1 MVLDERDRIHLN
13 LQTIRDY
20 LVKGFVGFQLTEDAS
35 DPTVCHR
42 FTMTDLKTFQQYK
55 LKVSWSRLGELTNS
69 AEKLAH
75 SLFDTDVASK
85 MREAKGHY
93 WHW

>member
-1 MVLDERDRIHLN
+1 MVLDERDCIHLN
-13 LQTIRDY
+13 LETIRDY

-75 SLFDTDVASK
+75 PV
-85 MREAKGHY
+85 G
-93 WHW
+93 

>member
-20 LVKGFVGFQLTEDAS
+20 FVKGFVGFDLTEDAS

-42 FTMTDLKTFQQYK
+42 FTMTDLKT
-55 LKVSWSRLGELTNS
+55 SSSTS
-69 AEKLAH
+69 
-75 SLFDTDVASK
+75 
-85 MREAKGHY
+85 
-93 WHW
+93 

>member
-1 MVLDERDRIHLN
+1 
-13 LQTIRDY
+13 
-20 LVKGFVGFQLTEDAS
+20 
-35 DPTVCHR
+35 
-42 FTMTDLKTFQQYK
+42 MTDLKTFQQYK

-75 SLFDTDVASK
+75 SLVDTDVASK